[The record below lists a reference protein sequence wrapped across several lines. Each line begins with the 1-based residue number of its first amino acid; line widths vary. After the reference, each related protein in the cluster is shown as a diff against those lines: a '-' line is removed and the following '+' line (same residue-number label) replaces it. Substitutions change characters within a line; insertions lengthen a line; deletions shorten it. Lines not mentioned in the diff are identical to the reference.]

1 MPGVRGAMMH
11 GAILRT
17 LVRSLVPALAATVLG
32 LSLAAPACAAATNA
46 DSALADSALAD
57 AEWRAIQGTI
67 SGQLAALK
75 AGNAGKAFAQAS
87 PSIRQQFGTAAN
99 FLAMVRAAYGA
110 LIAARYTEF
119 LEGAIIEGNV
129 IQPLRLVAPDNSV
142 QVALYTMQKQS
153 DGRWKISGCVLAPST
168 VHAV

>member
-1 MPGVRGAMMH
+1 MPGVRGAVMH
-11 GAILRT
+11 GSILRA
-17 LVRSLVPALAATVLG
+17 LVRSLVPALVATVIG
-32 LSLAAPACAAATNA
+32 LPLAAPACAAVTNT
-46 DSALADSALAD
+46 DSELADSVFAD
-57 AEWRAIQGTI
+57 AEWRAIKGTI
-67 SGQLAALK
+67 GEQLAALK

-99 FLAMVRAAYGA
+99 FISMVRAAYGA

-142 QVALYTMQKQS
+142 QVALYTMQRQP

-168 VHAV
+168 VQAA